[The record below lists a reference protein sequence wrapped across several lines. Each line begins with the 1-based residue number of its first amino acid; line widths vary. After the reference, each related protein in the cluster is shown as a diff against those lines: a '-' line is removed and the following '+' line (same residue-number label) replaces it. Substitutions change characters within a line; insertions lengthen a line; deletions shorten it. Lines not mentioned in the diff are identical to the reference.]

1 MSNSKV
7 ITGLLN
13 TDCTI
18 ITDNLKSYMD
28 TKLNEINTNMTATI
42 QQHMTE
48 NIHKFYTG
56 FGNLDDDDEITNILF
71 DNVCNKTII
80 DGAIDAYTLSHKPND
95 NPSRYGSGS
104 SVENRHT
111 IIYLTKNLDSFTTP
125 ETQQYKSE
133 LINKINDTN
142 KLIKRLNKWTPT
154 QKCFKLSQSNNYYAN
169 YNGGSNQSGTSNIYY
184 FNNFI
189 ISVIEH
195 NTGDRHYPRNIEYL
209 AKIHSLPYN
218 MLFTI
223 KNIFKDFNILY
234 GYGAPLPDGFSNI
247 LEIYNKN
254 PHYFMPNVREF
265 ETNCKIEYEDI
276 EEKQSILDNLI
287 KINKTKIDYYK
298 KLEDEQTHIEN
309 KQQLLKIEKEKL
321 AMAYS
326 KFNLMRDT
334 FIQEKKAFDLEIE
347 SIKQLKLETET
358 QSLDIDKLLQ

>member
-28 TKLNEINTNMTATI
+28 TKLNEINTHMTATI

-80 DGAIDAYTLSHKPND
+80 DAVIDTYTRTYIPD
-95 NPSRYGSGS
+95 NSGNRPS
-104 SVENRHT
+104 ENPRS

-125 ETQQYKSE
+125 ETQHYKPE
-133 LINKINDTN
+133 LINRINDTN
-142 KLIKRLNKWTPT
+142 KLIKILNDWTPT
-154 QKCFKLSQSNNYYAN
+154 QKCFKLSQRNQYYEG
-169 YNGGSNQSGTSNIYY
+169 YGGRSESRTSNIYY

-195 NTGDRHYPRNIEYL
+195 NTSDRHNSQNINYL
-209 AKIHSLPYN
+209 AKIHTLPYN

-223 KNIFKDFNILY
+223 KNIFKDFNILT
-234 GYGAPLPDGFSNI
+234 GGDLPDGFSNI

-309 KQQLLKIEKEKL
+309 KQQLLKIDKEKL
-321 AMAYS
+321 AMAYA

-358 QSLDIDKLLQ
+358 QSFDIDKFLQ

>member
-28 TKLNEINTNMTATI
+28 TKLNEINTHMTSTI

-71 DNVCNKTII
+71 DNVCDKTII
-80 DGAIDAYTLSHKPND
+80 DAVIKNYTDVNIVVNNAGRTSENPLS
-95 NPSRYGSGS
+95 
-104 SVENRHT
+104 
-111 IIYLTKNLDSFTTP
+111 IIYLTKALDSCFKTP
-125 ETQQYKSE
+125 ESQQYKQNH
-133 LINKINDTN
+133 INKINDTN
-142 KLIKRLNKWTPT
+142 KLIKILNDWTPKT
-154 QKCFKLSQSNNYYAN
+154 KCFKLSQH
-169 YNGGSNQSGTSNIYY
+169 NQYDTYGCSTTSRTSNIYY

-195 NTGDRHYPRNIEYL
+195 NTGCRQNPRNINYL
-209 AKIHSLPYN
+209 AKIHTLPYN

-234 GYGAPLPDGFSNI
+234 GGALPDGFSNI

-298 KLEDEQTHIEN
+298 KLEDKQTHIEN

-321 AMAYS
+321 AMAYA

-347 SIKQLKLETET
+347 SIKKLKLETET
-358 QSLDIDKLLQ
+358 QSFDIDKFLQ

>member
-28 TKLNEINTNMTATI
+28 TKLNEINTHMTSTI

-71 DNVCNKTII
+71 DNVCDKTII
-80 DGAIDAYTLSHKPND
+80 DAVIKKYTDVNIVVD
-95 NPSRYGSGS
+95 NAGRT
-104 SVENRHT
+104 VENPLS
-111 IIYLTKNLDSFTTP
+111 IIYFK
-125 ETQQYKSE
+125 K
-133 LINKINDTN
+133 KINSQNTQEN
-142 KLIKRLNKWTPT
+142 KHYVDMLNKTIDLIKILNDWTPT
-154 QKCFKLSQSNNYYAN
+154 QKCFKLSQHNHYYEGN
-169 YNGGSNQSGTSNIYY
+169 CGGRVDSKNSNIYY

-189 ISVIEH
+189 VSVIDTNGGH
-195 NTGDRHYPRNIEYL
+195 NNPRNINYL
-209 AKIHSLPYN
+209 AKIHTLPYN

-223 KNIFKDFNILY
+223 KNIIKDFNISS
-234 GYGAPLPDGFSNI
+234 GVCGAPLPDGFSNI

-321 AMAYS
+321 AMAYA

-334 FIQEKKAFDLEIE
+334 FIQEKTAFDLEIE
-347 SIKQLKLETET
+347 RTKQLKLQTET
-358 QSLDIDKLLQ
+358 QSFDIDKFLQ

>member
-28 TKLNEINTNMTATI
+28 TKLNEINTHMTSTI

-56 FGNLDDDDEITNILF
+56 FGNLDDEDEITNILF
-71 DNVCNKTII
+71 DNICDKTV
-80 DGAIDAYTLSHKPND
+80 IDAVINVYTSSPDPYNRSSHHNPLS
-95 NPSRYGSGS
+95 
-104 SVENRHT
+104 
-111 IIYLTKNLDSFTTP
+111 IIYLTKQLDSFTTP
-125 ETQQYKSE
+125 ETQQYKAE
-133 LINKINDTN
+133 LINKINDTK
-142 KLIKRLNKWTPT
+142 KLIKRLNDWTPT
-154 QKCFKLSQSNNYYAN
+154 QKCFKFSQCSSYSSSYIDSC
-169 YNGGSNQSGTSNIYY
+169 YTRTSNIYY

-189 ISVIEH
+189 ISVIVQQNNDRN
-195 NTGDRHYPRNIEYL
+195 NTKTIEYL
-209 AKIHSLPYN
+209 AKIHSFPYN

-223 KNIFKDFNILY
+223 KNIFKDFNITS
-234 GYGAPLPDGFSNI
+234 GGAIQDGFSNI
-247 LEIYNKN
+247 LETYNKN

-321 AMAYS
+321 AMAYA

-358 QSLDIDKLLQ
+358 QSFDIDKFLQ